1 MFYGQDVHDTR
12 ALFFTSWAKYLA
24 KKPLSPLE
32 QQLVRVISDHPE
44 YHALFH
50 QTEMHHDKAYFPEL
64 GETNPFLHLGLHLA
78 IREQTETDRP
88 EGIASIFKQLVK
100 KLQDPLAAEHAM
112 MERASVTKTAKDL
125 KYPLPTGLTSKYL
138 FVYQSPLFGFSIWNW

>member
-32 QQLVRVISDHPE
+32 QQLARVISDHPE

-88 EGIASIFKQLVK
+88 QGITSVFKMLAK
-100 KLQDPLAAEHAM
+100 KLQDPLAAEHAL
-112 MERASVTKTAKDL
+112 MECLAEALWISQKNQQPPDEMAYLEACKRTLLDE
-125 KYPLPTGLTSKYL
+125 TS
-138 FVYQSPLFGFSIWNW
+138 

>member
-112 MERASVTKTAKDL
+112 MECLAEALWLSQKNQQAPDEMA
-125 KYPLPTGLTSKYL
+125 YL
-138 FVYQSPLFGFSIWNW
+138 EACKRMLLDEMS